1 VCPQRRPVRHG
12 LLGSATQL
20 IAGWN
25 DNHVPADEPVPFVT
39 LAEAFGE
46 ATMTTARA
54 PDPGTKRSRPIFIRR
69 RTPKVLIAP
78 LGGMCRWA
86 QQYGT
91 EISAEMRLLDAHQ
104 T

>member
-1 VCPQRRPVRHG
+1 
-12 LLGSATQL
+12 
-20 IAGWN
+20 
-25 DNHVPADEPVPFVT
+25 
-39 LAEAFGE
+39 
-46 ATMTTARA
+46 MTTARA

-78 LGGMCRWA
+78 LRGMCRWA